1 VPAPRPLLM
10 LAAAL
15 ALATGCTSTIVGSGS
30 PETGLASSAAAA
42 SSSRAAAAPTPSA
55 TYNGVASM
63 SGEDALGTAYYALQ
77 HAPSVRLKASFNG
90 DGNPWTLELRY
101 RGAASD
107 GTYVVDGMTV
117 HIRKI
122 GRSVYRKASQEYWR
136 SRLGPAA
143 AQLPPGKW
151 IKVPVTEKSLKD
163 LADLLQQDKMAD
175 AFMGLPGT
183 LSTGVFKTVNGV
195 EAVPVISDGPDRET
209 AYVAIVGEPY
219 PVRIETGTGVGSVDF
234 LDYGRP
240 VTITAP
246 PPGQVAEFEAL
257 PTG

>member
-1 VPAPRPLLM
+1 VPTSRPLLT

-15 ALATGCTSTIVGSGS
+15 ALATGCTSTIAGSGS
-30 PETGLASSAAAA
+30 PAAGVLT
-42 SSSRAAAAPTPSA
+42 SPAAAPTSRAAPTPTA

-63 SGEDALGTAYYALQ
+63 SGDDALGTAYYALR
-77 HAPSVRLKASFNG
+77 HAPSVRLTARFNG

-101 RGAASD
+101 RGADSD
-107 GTYVVDGMTV
+107 GRYVIDGMTV
-117 HIRKI
+117 QIRKV

-143 AQLPPGKW
+143 SQLPPGKW
-151 IKVPVTEKSLKD
+151 IKVPITDKSLKE
-163 LADLLQQDKMAD
+163 LVDLLQQDKMAEVY
-175 AFMGLPGT
+175 MGLPGT
-183 LSTGVFKTVNGV
+183 LSTGVFRTVNGV
-195 EAVPVISDGPDRET
+195 ETVPVISDGPEKET

-219 PVRIETGTGVGSVDF
+219 PVRVETGTNVGSVDF

-246 PPGQVAEFEAL
+246 PAAQVAEFEAL
-257 PTG
+257 PTS